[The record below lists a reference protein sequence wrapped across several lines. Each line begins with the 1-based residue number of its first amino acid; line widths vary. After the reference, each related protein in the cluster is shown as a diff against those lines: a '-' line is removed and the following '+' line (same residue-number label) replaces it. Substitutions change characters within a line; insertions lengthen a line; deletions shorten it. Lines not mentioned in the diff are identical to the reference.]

1 MSKKIVALIVILL
14 IVVVGVVATLL
25 LQGNSNNENQSEE
38 NRNLIAETED
48 TQNNET
54 INNVNTES
62 NETETDTDTET
73 DTQNG
78 KALIVYFSQSGN
90 TQTVANFIHEAV
102 GGDIVRLETVKT
114 YSSNYNDLLDEAQ
127 EEQRNNA
134 RPELKTKIENIEEY
148 DTIFLGYPNWW
159 GDMPMPL
166 YTFLEEYDLSGKT
179 IAPFVTSGGSGF
191 SNTIRTIREYEP
203 NANVVEGLSISGS
216 SAGSSQDE
224 VEEWTSSLGF

>member
-14 IVVVGVVATLL
+14 IIVVGVVVVML
-25 LQGNSNNENQSEE
+25 LQRNSNNENQNEE
-38 NRNLIAETED
+38 NRNLVAETED

-62 NETETDTDTET
+62 NEIDTDAET

-102 GGDIVRLETVKT
+102 EGDIVRLETVKT
-114 YSSNYNDLLDEAQ
+114 YSSNYNNLLDEAQ

-134 RPELKTKIENIEEY
+134 RPELKTKIDNIEEY

-224 VEEWTSSLGF
+224 VEEWTNGLGF

>member
-14 IVVVGVVATLL
+14 IIVVGVAAAVL
-25 LQGNSNNENQSEE
+25 LQGNSNNENQNVG
-38 NRNLIAETED
+38 NRNLVAETEN

-54 INNVNTES
+54 INNV
-62 NETETDTDTET
+62 DTEENE
-73 DTQNG
+73 TQNG
-78 KALIVYFSQSGN
+78 KTLILYFSQSGN
-90 TQTVANFIHEAV
+90 TQTVANFIHKAV

-159 GDMPMPL
+159 GDMPMPV

-191 SNTIRTIREYEP
+191 SNTISTIKENEP

-216 SAGSSQDE
+216 SAGNSQDE
-224 VEEWTSSLGF
+224 VEEWTNSLGF

>member
-14 IVVVGVVATLL
+14 IIVVGVVSAVL
-25 LQGNSNNENQSEE
+25 LQGNSSNENQNEE
-38 NRNLIAETED
+38 NRNLVAETED

-62 NETETDTDTET
+62 NETDTDAEA

-102 GGDIVRLETVKT
+102 GGDVVRLKTVKT

-134 RPELKTKIENIEEY
+134 RPELKTKIDNIEEY

-166 YTFLEEYDLSGKT
+166 YTFLEEYDLSEKT

>member
-14 IVVVGVVATLL
+14 IIVVGVVSAVL
-25 LQGNSNNENQSEE
+25 LQGNSSNENQNEE
-38 NRNLIAETED
+38 NRNLVAETED

-62 NETETDTDTET
+62 NETDTDAEA

-102 GGDIVRLETVKT
+102 GGDVVRLKTVKT

-134 RPELKTKIENIEEY
+134 RPELKTKIDNIEE
-148 DTIFLGYPNWW
+148 
-159 GDMPMPL
+159 
-166 YTFLEEYDLSGKT
+166 
-179 IAPFVTSGGSGF
+179 
-191 SNTIRTIREYEP
+191 
-203 NANVVEGLSISGS
+203 
-216 SAGSSQDE
+216 
-224 VEEWTSSLGF
+224 